1 MVFDT
6 LATARA
12 LKEAGL
18 EERQAEAIA
27 EAIREGQGDL
37 ATKTDIEALKSDIEK
52 LRFESKADLE
62 KTKVELK
69 ADIEKFRGEAKTDLE
84 KFRGEAK
91 TDLERAVN
99 RMLLAQIAV
108 AGVLLAAIK
117 LLP

>member
-1 MVFDT
+1 MTFDT
-6 LATARA
+6 LSTARA

-37 ATKTDIEALKSDIEK
+37 ATKTDIGTSRSEA
-52 LRFESKADLE
+52 KADLE
-62 KTKVELK
+62 TFRTEVRAEF
-69 ADIEKFRGEAKTDLE
+69 EKFRA
-84 KFRGEAK
+84 EAK